1 MSLPTSNPGGQNQNL
16 DIDASFWR
24 ESLQG
29 AAPVRFASNSRHG
42 VPLPSPAT
50 YTALSSTS
58 TRGTLSHNDA
68 IKPSTKFFFAV
79 AYGLRLLTDQV
90 DVAFAF
96 TLDSLNLDSD
106 CARNGVSLCRVVA
119 PGTSSVW
126 SVLETLQNNLRMV
139 GAQGAFDFESSKGFS
154 VDATAI
160 ANTVVSFG
168 KKSSE
173 SKSAILEG
181 EEASVTPLTIEGM
194 LGANGQLSVTVTSQT
209 YSLPLPDA
217 EWLAKHIC
225 TVFDVTKTAFGGMT
239 LDEIPML
246 DPAQMEKIFYF
257 SVNQKNVS
265 VNGHAL
271 GKCLMFS
278 YHSE

>member
-16 DIDASFWR
+16 DIDSSFWR
-24 ESLQG
+24 EFLQG

-58 TRGTLSHNDA
+58 VLSRDDA
-68 IKPSTKFFFAV
+68 IKPSTKFFFSV

-96 TLDSLNLDSD
+96 TLDSLKDSG
-106 CARNGVSLCRVVA
+106 NGVSLCRVVA
-119 PGTSSVW
+119 PGSSSVG
-126 SVLETLQNNLRMV
+126 SVLETLQKNLDMI
-139 GAQGAFDFESSKGFS
+139 GAWGAFDFELCKGLP

-160 ANTVVSFG
+160 ASTVVTFG
-168 KKSSE
+168 KKNSG
-173 SKSAILEG
+173 SKSTIFEG
-181 EEASVTPLTIEGM
+181 EEVYVAPLTIEGV
-194 LGANGQLSVTVTSQT
+194 LGTNGQLSVTVTSQT

-225 TVFDVTKTAFGGMT
+225 TVFDVTKAAFGGMT

-246 DPAQMEKIFYF
+246 DPAQIEKIFYF
-257 SVNQKNVS
+257 SVNQKKLS
-265 VNGHAL
+265 VNGHAM
-271 GKCLMFS
+271 GKCLTFS
-278 YHSE
+278 CHLK